1 MIVNASSCEDESK
14 VEKSFLNIQ
23 IWRQYFSLG

>member
-14 VEKSFLNIQ
+14 IEKSFLNIQ
-23 IWRQYFSLG
+23 ISRLYFSLN